1 MRTVFWIL
9 LLANVTL
16 FSAAQRGWLVWGEQA
31 PQAQPVLRT
40 EMIRL
45 LDEAQQVPGLMAPVS
60 ARPATTT
67 TAPVS
72 VPVPVPVSAPA
83 AVPVAAKPG
92 KLSCWEW
99 GDFSGTDL
107 SRALVA
113 LSALQ
118 LGDKLSQR
126 QVEYDT
132 GYWVY
137 IPPLKSKAAI
147 SRKIAELK
155 ARGIGEYFV
164 VQNADQWRNAISL
177 GVFKTQ
183 EAARHFLDD
192 LRSRNVRSAQ
202 LGQRA
207 SKFKV
212 TQFGL
217 NEIGILTE
225 VKLATLQKEFTGSEL
240 KQVPCALTR

>member
-1 MRTVFWIL
+1 MRTVFWTL
-9 LLANVTL
+9 LLANVAL
-16 FSAAQRGWLVWGEQA
+16 FAAAQQGWLVWGEQT
-31 PQAQPVLRT
+31 PQAQPALRA

-45 LDEAQQVPGLMAPVS
+45 LAAPQNAPVTTL
-60 ARPATTT
+60 PAT
-67 TAPVS
+67 
-72 VPVPVPVSAPA
+72 VPPTVPVSAASPA
-83 AVPVAAKPG
+83 AVLAPAAAKSN
-92 KLSCWEW
+92 KLTCWEW
-99 GDFSGTDL
+99 GNFSGTDL
-107 SRALVA
+107 TRALAA

-118 LGDKLSQR
+118 LGEKLSQH

-155 ARGIGEYFV
+155 ARGISEYFV

-207 SKFKV
+207 SKFNV
-212 TQFGL
+212 TQFKFS
-217 NEIGILTE
+217 EVGILAE
-225 VKLATLQKEFTGSEL
+225 VKLAALQKKFTGSEL
-240 KQVPCALTR
+240 KQVPCTLTR